1 MRLSFS
7 RPILRFRFLQHA
19 ALLVSLSLL
28 IAASA
33 QARTVVKMAT
43 LVPDGS
49 VWDNILKEMGADWQE
64 GTNGEV
70 SLRVY
75 AGGIAGDEPDVV
87 RKMRIGQIHAAA
99 LTVTGLTAIDDGF
112 AVFEIPM
119 FFESYEE
126 LFHVLEVMRPEF
138 EKRLAAKGYVL
149 LNWGQGGWVHF
160 FSKEPIQSVDDLRKQ
175 KLFVWAGNDAMSQL
189 WRQNG
194 FQPVPLAA
202 TDILTGLQTGMIQ
215 ALPTTPLAALS
226 LQWFR
231 QTPYMQGLGLA
242 PLVGATVMSER
253 TWKRLSPEVQ
263 KTLKQSALEA
273 EKELWE
279 QVPAQDERA
288 KEQMQERGLEV
299 VDVPDEVAANW
310 RKEAEVFI
318 DFQRQHMSAKE
329 LLDRVRKE
337 RDAFR
342 ASQSSAAP
350 AAEPATK
357 SSE

>member
-1 MRLSFS
+1 MRFCFS
-7 RPILRFRFLQHA
+7 RLRKLILLGVCV
-19 ALLVSLSLL
+19 AL
-28 IAASA
+28 ATTGTT
-33 QARTVVKMAT
+33 QAKSVVKMAT

-49 VWDNILKEMGADWQE
+49 VWDNILKDMGADWQE
-64 GTNGEV
+64 ATDGEV

-99 LTVTGLTAIDDGF
+99 LTVTGLTVIDESF
-112 AVFEIPM
+112 SVFEIPM
-119 FFESYEE
+119 FFESYDE
-126 LFHVLEVMRPEF
+126 LFHILNTLRPEF
-138 EKRLAAKGYVL
+138 EKRLADKGYVL

-160 FSKEPIQSVDDLRKQ
+160 FSKEPIRSVDDLRSQ
-175 KLFVWAGNDAMSQL
+175 KLFVWAGNDAMVQL
-189 WRQNG
+189 WRQNR

-253 TWKRLSPEVQ
+253 SWKRLSPEAQ
-263 KTLKQSALEA
+263 KAIKKSALEA
-273 EKELWE
+273 EKKLWT
-279 QVPAQDERA
+279 QVPEQDQRA
-288 KEQMQERGLEV
+288 VGQMTERGLTV
-299 VDVPDEVAANW
+299 VDVPDDVAAVW
-310 RKEAEVFI
+310 RKEAETFVE
-318 DFQRQHMSAKE
+318 FQRQHTSAKE
-329 LLDRVRKE
+329 LFDRVRQE

-342 ASQSSAAP
+342 ARKASQ
-350 AAEPATK
+350 
-357 SSE
+357 